1 MEPGMVSQL
10 GQLLYDAER
19 ERRPLE
25 PLSRT
30 HPGLS
35 PADAYAIQEAYAALR
50 LGAGARLAGRK
61 IGCTSKAMQEQFD
74 IDTPDYGH
82 IFNDML
88 VADGGT
94 VPADSLIQ
102 PLVEPELAFVLSEPL
117 EGPDAT
123 AEDVLAITRG
133 IAPCLEIIDSRIRD
147 WEIVFVD
154 TVADNGSSARC
165 VLGPLVTDFGQ
176 ADLRDEPASL
186 FRNGELTA
194 SATAAAVL
202 GHPAN
207 AVAWLANALAA
218 FGRKL
223 GAGEYVLSGS
233 ITSAVRAS
241 RGDTFE
247 ARFGR
252 FGVVSCSFG

>member
-1 MEPGMVSQL
+1 MEPGTVNHL
-10 GQLLYDAER
+10 GEILYAAEQD
-19 ERRPLE
+19 RRPLE

-30 HPGLS
+30 HRGLS
-35 PADAYAIQEAYAALR
+35 PADAYAIQEAYAGLR
-50 LGAGARLAGRK
+50 LRSGARLVGRK
-61 IGCTSKAMQEQFD
+61 IGCTSKAMQDLFQ

-82 IFNDML
+82 IFGDML

-94 VPADSLIQ
+94 VPMDSLIQ
-102 PLVEPELAFVLSEPL
+102 PMVEPELVFVLSEPL
-117 EGPDAT
+117 EGPGAT

-147 WEIVFVD
+147 WEITFVD

-165 VLGPLVTDFGQ
+165 VLGPLVTDFSQ
-176 ADLRDEPASL
+176 SDLRDEPGSL
-186 FRNGELTA
+186 FCNGELLA

-207 AVAWLANALAA
+207 AVAWLANALAE

-223 GAGEYVLSGS
+223 GAGDYVLSGS
-233 ITSAVRAS
+233 ITQAVRAS
-241 RGDTFE
+241 RGDMFQ
-247 ARFGR
+247 ARLGR
-252 FGVVSCSFG
+252 FGVVSCTFA